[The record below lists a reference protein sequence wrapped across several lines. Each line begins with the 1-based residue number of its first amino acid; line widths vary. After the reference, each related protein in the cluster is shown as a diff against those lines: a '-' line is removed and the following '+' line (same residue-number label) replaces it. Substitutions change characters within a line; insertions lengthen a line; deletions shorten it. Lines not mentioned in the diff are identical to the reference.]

1 MSQFKL
7 LPFGVSLGISV
18 LTGGYFL
25 GTNVDRVNIL
35 CEQFDTLKLDHN
47 ILKEKVYDIHTRV
60 CVIDE
65 KISELLERKNK

>member
-7 LPFGVSLGISV
+7 LPFGVSLAGSV

-25 GTNVDRVNIL
+25 GSNVDRMNVL
-35 CEQFDTLKLDHN
+35 CEQFNILKDDHN

-65 KISELLERKNK
+65 KISKLLERK